1 MYRQFAGWQR
11 SLRIGRLVIIL
22 FVLGGCRQAVLTYPS
37 ADPRPEATTVLT
49 PDGTDAY
56 TYTSS
61 TGQMQ
66 VTALDTNTAGNL
78 RSTFWPADS
87 PLVKDAQTCAT
98 WAAQSNSSVQQGAA
112 LRISTATGSTRAV
125 TVTKNIIYGATWIF
139 NVHTWD
145 TALTPAFQPVGT
157 ILLKSELWPDGTE
170 SPLPWH
176 VCVRTT
182 GAQLDLKVWRGD
194 ESEPTWSDTRH
205 GGSVTLPATAV
216 YRGATGW
223 YIGHVIAGAQA
234 EFSDLTTWKFV
245 TVTAAAG
252 AEPPAALVATSTA
265 RPGRVTVT
273 GRVAP
278 T

>member
-1 MYRQFAGWQR
+1 MRHAATRPRRQRVGAIVCA
-11 SLRIGRLVIIL
+11 LI
-22 FVLGGCRQAVLTYPS
+22 VLGACREAIVTYPS
-37 ADPRPEATTVLT
+37 TDPRPAFTTLLT

-56 TYTSS
+56 NYTSS

-66 VTALDTNTAGNL
+66 VAALDTNTAGNL

-98 WAAQSNSSVQQGAA
+98 WAAQSNSFVQQGAA

-125 TVTKNIIYGATWIF
+125 TVTKNIIYGATWGF

-182 GAQLDLKVWRGD
+182 GAELDLKVWRGG
-194 ESEPTWSDTRH
+194 ESEPAWGDASH

-223 YIGHVIAGAQA
+223 YIGHLTAGAQA
-234 EFSDLTTWKFV
+234 EFADLKTWKFV
-245 TVTAAAG
+245 TVTPTATTDLPG
-252 AEPPAALVATSTA
+252 ALVATATA
-265 RPGRVTVT
+265 SPGRVSVT
-273 GRVAP
+273 GGVTP
-278 T
+278 P